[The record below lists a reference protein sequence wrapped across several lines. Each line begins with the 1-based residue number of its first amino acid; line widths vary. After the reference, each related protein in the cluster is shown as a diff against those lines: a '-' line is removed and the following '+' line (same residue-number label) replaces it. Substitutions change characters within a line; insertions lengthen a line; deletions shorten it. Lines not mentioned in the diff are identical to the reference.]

1 MKKWGLLIL
10 IAATLLICASCQS
23 KVGGA
28 DHGADRAAESLES
41 TESPASTQC
50 QESVET
56 SAPSP
61 SSNPAP
67 TPEPEPVA
75 PTSQP
80 EPEPEDRIPD
90 EDLAFELEEHYRGT
104 RETPA
109 NADIH
114 LRWRKDAYNKDL
126 TYKYDPYHGHA
137 SIVCTNYDTQEMT
150 YFDKSLEDPCWIQ
163 YVLADSDFDEDYQRL
178 CTIYSQ
184 EAENNRAL
192 VKVLDYGDGVIYG
205 THGEEISYVY
215 KSYDYT
221 KCSYFPYK
229 RPRYNA
235 TGLINVELYM
245 MMPVSYEGA
254 DFYVQANVLMDI
266 KCGEYDEMLDRYKDV
281 LCAESFEISH
291 RDNNKCL
298 RCLAE
303 SCVRPDGMAARWVL
317 LAEAEQLGGA
327 TEHES

>member
-10 IAATLLICASCQS
+10 IAATLLICASCLS

-41 TESPASTQC
+41 TVNT
-50 QESVET
+50 ESVET
-56 SAPSP
+56 SAPAP
-61 SSNPAP
+61 SSNPVP
-67 TPEPEPVA
+67 TSQPEPVA
-75 PTSQP
+75 PTIQP
-80 EPEPEDRIPD
+80 A
-90 EDLAFELEEHYRGT
+90 DLAFELEEHYRGT
-104 RETPA
+104 RTEPA

-184 EAENNRAL
+184 EAENKRAL

-254 DFYVQANVLMDI
+254 DFYVQANVLVDI
-266 KCGEYDEMLDRYKDV
+266 KRGEYDEMLERYKDV

-303 SCVRPDGMAARWVL
+303 SFANQDGMVASKWVL
-317 LAEAEQLGGA
+317 LAEAEQLGDRTGR
-327 TEHES
+327 TDN

>member
-1 MKKWGLLIL
+1 M
-10 IAATLLICASCQS
+10 
-23 KVGGA
+23 
-28 DHGADRAAESLES
+28 ES
-41 TESPASTQC
+41 TVNT
-50 QESVET
+50 ESVET
-56 SAPSP
+56 SAPAP

-67 TPEPEPVA
+67 TSQPEPVA
-75 PTSQP
+75 PTIQP
-80 EPEPEDRIPD
+80 A
-90 EDLAFELEEHYRGT
+90 DLAFELEEHYSGT

-109 NADIH
+109 NADVH
-114 LRWRKDAYNKDL
+114 LRWRKDSYNKDL
-126 TYKYDPYHGHA
+126 NYKYDPYHGHA

-184 EAENNRAL
+184 EAENKRAL

-254 DFYVQANVLMDI
+254 DFYVQANVLVDI
-266 KCGEYDEMLDRYKDV
+266 KRGEYDEMLDRYKDV
-281 LCAESFEISH
+281 LCAENFEISH

-303 SCVRPDGMAARWVL
+303 SCLRPDGMTARWVL
-317 LAEAEQLGGA
+317 LAEAEQLGDRTGR
-327 TEHES
+327 TDN

>member
-1 MKKWGLLIL
+1 MKKWGSLVL
-10 IAATLLICASCQS
+10 IAAALLLCTSCQPRA
-23 KVGGA
+23 G
-28 DHGADRAAESLES
+28 GADRAVESLES
-41 TESPASTQC
+41 L
-50 QESVET
+50 ESVET
-56 SAPSP
+56 SAP
-61 SSNPAP
+61 
-67 TPEPEPVA
+67 A
-75 PTSQP
+75 PTSTPAPSPSAQ
-80 EPEPEDRIPD
+80 EPEEPDTPQEPTIPD
-90 EDLAFELEEHYRGT
+90 ADLAFELEEHFKGT
-104 RETPA
+104 REKPV

-114 LRWRKDAYNKDL
+114 VRWRNDSYNEGL
-126 TYKYDPYHGHA
+126 NYKYDPYHGHA

-184 EAENNRAL
+184 EAENKRAL

-205 THGEEISYVY
+205 SHGEEISYVY

-221 KCSYFPYK
+221 KCTYFPYK

-254 DFYVQANVLMDI
+254 DFYVQANVLVDI
-266 KCGEYDEMLDRYKDV
+266 KRGEYDEMLERFKDV
-281 LCAESFEISH
+281 LCTESFEVSH

-298 RCLAE
+298 RQLAE
-303 SCVRPDGMAARWVL
+303 SNRRQERLANQWVM
-317 LAEAEQLGGA
+317 LAEAEQLGNGN
-327 TEHES
+327 TKNK

>member
-10 IAATLLICASCQS
+10 IAATLLICISCQS
-23 KVGGA
+23 KAGGA

-67 TPEPEPVA
+67 TI
-75 PTSQP
+75 QP
-80 EPEPEDRIPD
+80 
-90 EDLAFELEEHYRGT
+90 EDLAFELEEHYSGT

-184 EAENNRAL
+184 EAENKRAL

-254 DFYVQANVLMDI
+254 EFYVQANVLVDI
-266 KCGEYDEMLDRYKDV
+266 KRGEYDEMLDRYKDV
-281 LCAESFEISH
+281 LCTENFEVSH

-303 SCVRPDGMAARWVL
+303 SFANQDGMAASKWVL

-327 TEHES
+327 AGRSN